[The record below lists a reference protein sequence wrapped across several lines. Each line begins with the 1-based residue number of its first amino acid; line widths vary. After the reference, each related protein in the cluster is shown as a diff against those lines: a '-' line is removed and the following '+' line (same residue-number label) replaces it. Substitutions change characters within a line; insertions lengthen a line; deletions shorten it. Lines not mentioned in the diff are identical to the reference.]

1 MGLRHRLERVR
12 RRKWSVAACW
22 LVAGALV
29 ITFLAIRPSSA
40 AARAELLARPGV
52 SQGSTTI
59 AGKRESATALVDAV
73 TSRAVVDDAVAR
85 VPGASRSE
93 LLSSVV
99 VRRLGTSDRIQI
111 TATSRHRARAAQLA
125 NGLARAFVE
134 SRRAIAANTKV
145 RAIALVDAQLAQLQT
160 RLDELD
166 GETSGKSS
174 STASAARLAA
184 ATTQFQSLEERR
196 RELLRNQTPRNGTVE
211 LAVLASDAQSVW
223 DMSPLEVAALGFAL
237 FLALAAIAVA
247 LRETAD
253 ERVRSSQEIGRI
265 AGLPVLAEFS
275 RDPKSRKDRSYLAV
289 ASSPRSPLSEAARS
303 LRSSIELRDADFRH
317 PTMLI
322 TSATS
327 GEGKS
332 LVSANLA
339 AAYAVA
345 GYRTVLIDADLRTPR
360 LSTMFG
366 TYPAR
371 LISSHQAVHGLSSLV
386 SAITTV
392 GSERAKLE
400 HAALLRTPIGNLLFL
415 PAGPET
421 ANPAELLDSRAMSLL
436 LADLT
441 RIADIVI
448 IDSPPLLPVS
458 DAVGLARHVA
468 SVILVAS
475 VGISH
480 RSALRRSRQVLA
492 AHPRVLGVV
501 ANRVARKA
509 TYASYASTTAR
520 RRSAP
525 ETSPALLSVVHTL
538 TVPTPPVGRP
548 DANGDLWIDLSD
560 DPVEYDQPIGS
571 GTLELSSWNR

>member
-12 RRKWSVAACW
+12 RRKWSVLGCA
-22 LVAGALV
+22 LVATVLV
-29 ITFLAIRPSSA
+29 VTFLAVRPSSA
-40 AARAELLARPGV
+40 SARAELLARPAPI
-52 SQGSTTI
+52 QGPATI
-59 AGKRESATALVDAV
+59 ARGQESATDLVDAV

-93 LLSSVV
+93 LLASVV

-134 SRRAIAANTKV
+134 SRRAIAADTTV
-145 RAIALVDAQLAQLQT
+145 RAIGLVDSQLAKLQT
-160 RLDELD
+160 RLDQLD
-166 GETSGKSS
+166 GETGGKSS

-196 RELLRNQTPRNGTVE
+196 RELLSNQTPRNGTVE
-211 LAVLASDAQSVW
+211 LAVVASGAQSLW
-223 DMSPLEVAALGFAL
+223 DMSPIEAVAVGFVL

-265 AGLPVLAEFS
+265 AGLPVLGELP

-303 LRSSIELRDADFRH
+303 LRSSIELRDTDFRH

-322 TSATS
+322 TSATP

-386 SAITTV
+386 SAITTD
-392 GSERAKLE
+392 GSDRAKLE
-400 HAALLRTPIGNLLFL
+400 HAALLRTPIDNLLFL
-415 PAGPET
+415 PAGPEP

-436 LADLT
+436 LADLA

-468 SVILVAS
+468 SVILVAA
-475 VGISH
+475 VGTSH
-480 RSALRRSRQVLA
+480 RNALRRSRQVLA

-501 ANRVARKA
+501 ANRVARTA
-509 TYASYASTTAR
+509 TYASYAPPTPR

-525 ETSPALLSVVHTL
+525 ATSPALLSVVHTL
-538 TVPTPPVGRP
+538 TVPTPPVGQP

>member
-166 GETSGKSS
+166 GETSGKSP

>member
-12 RRKWSVAACW
+12 RRKWSVAVCW
-22 LVAGALV
+22 LLVSALLV
-29 ITFLAIRPSSA
+29 TFLAFRPSSA
-40 AARAELLARPGV
+40 SARAEVLARPGV
-52 SQGSTTI
+52 SQESTTQ
-59 AGKRESATALVDAV
+59 AATQESATAVVDAV
-73 TSRAVVDDAVAR
+73 TSRAVVDEAVAR

-125 NGLARAFVE
+125 NSLARAFVE
-134 SRRAIAANTKV
+134 SRRAIAANTNV
-145 RAIALVDAQLAQLQT
+145 RAIARVDAQLAQLQT
-160 RLDELD
+160 RLDALD

-174 STASAARLAA
+174 SAGSAARLTA

-196 RELLRNQTPRNGTVE
+196 RELLRNQTPRSGTDE
-211 LAVLASDAQSVW
+211 LVVVASGAQSVW
-223 DMSPLEVAALGFAL
+223 DLSPLEVAALGFAL

-247 LRETAD
+247 LRETSD

-265 AGLPVLAEFS
+265 AGLPVLAELP

-289 ASSPRSPLSEAARS
+289 ASSPRSPLSEAARG
-303 LRSSIELRDADFRH
+303 LRSSIELRDTDFRH
-317 PTMLI
+317 STILI
-322 TSATS
+322 TSATA

-386 SAITTV
+386 SAITTA
-392 GSERAKLE
+392 GSDRATLE
-400 HAALLRTPIGNLLFL
+400 HAALLRTPIDNLLFL
-415 PAGPET
+415 PAGPEP

-436 LADLT
+436 LTDLA

-458 DAVGLARHVA
+458 DAVGLARRVA
-468 SVILVAS
+468 SVILVAA
-475 VGISH
+475 VGAARCAALARSLPRTHGCWESSPTAWRAQIPTRPTHPRHRDADRHRTRALRSSASFTPSRCPPL
-480 RSALRRSRQVLA
+480 RSADPMQTVISGSTFPTTPSSTTSRSEA
-492 AHPRVLGVV
+492 AH
-501 ANRVARKA
+501 
-509 TYASYASTTAR
+509 
-520 RRSAP
+520 
-525 ETSPALLSVVHTL
+525 
-538 TVPTPPVGRP
+538 
-548 DANGDLWIDLSD
+548 
-560 DPVEYDQPIGS
+560 
-571 GTLELSSWNR
+571 SS

>member
-12 RRKWSVAACW
+12 RRKWSVAVCW
-22 LVAGALV
+22 LLVSALV
-29 ITFLAIRPSSA
+29 VTFLAFRPSSA
-40 AARAELLARPGV
+40 SARAEVLARPGV
-52 SQGSTTI
+52 SQGPTAP
-59 AGKRESATALVDAV
+59 AGTRESATAVVDAV
-73 TSRAVVDDAVAR
+73 TSRAVVDEAVAR

-93 LLSSVV
+93 LLASVV
-99 VRRLGTSDRIQI
+99 VRRLGTTDRIQI

-125 NGLARAFVE
+125 NSLARAFVE

-145 RAIALVDAQLAQLQT
+145 RAIALVDARLAQLQT

-166 GETSGKSS
+166 GETSGRSS
-174 STASAARLAA
+174 STGSAARLAA

-211 LAVLASDAQSVW
+211 LAVLASGAQSVW
-223 DMSPLEVAALGFAL
+223 DMSPLEAAALGFAL
-237 FLALAAIAVA
+237 FLALAVIAVA

-253 ERVRSSQEIGRI
+253 ERVRSAQEIGRI
-265 AGLPVLAEFS
+265 AGLPVLAELP
-275 RDPKSRKDRSYLAV
+275 RDPNSRKDQSYLAV

-303 LRSSIELRDADFRH
+303 LRSSIELRDTDFRH
-317 PTMLI
+317 PTILI
-322 TSATS
+322 TSATA

-386 SAITTV
+386 SAITTA
-392 GSERAKLE
+392 GSDRAKLE
-400 HAALLRTPIGNLLFL
+400 HAALLRTPIDNLLFL
-415 PAGPET
+415 PAGPEP

-436 LADLT
+436 LTDLA

-468 SVILVAS
+468 SVILVAA
-475 VGISH
+475 VGTSH
-480 RSALRRSRQVLA
+480 RSALRRARQVLA

-501 ANRVARKA
+501 ANRVARTA
-509 TYASYASTTAR
+509 TYASYAPPTPR

-525 ETSPALLSVVHTL
+525 EASPALLSVVHTL

-560 DPVEYDQPIGS
+560 DPAEYDQPIGN

>member
-12 RRKWSVAACW
+12 RRKWSVLGCA
-22 LVAGALV
+22 LVATVLV
-29 ITFLAIRPSSA
+29 VTFLAVRPSSA
-40 AARAELLARPGV
+40 SAQAELLARPAPI
-52 SQGSTTI
+52 QGPATI
-59 AGKRESATALVDAV
+59 ARGQESATGLVDAV

-85 VPGASRSE
+85 LPGATRSE
-93 LLSSVV
+93 LLSSIV

-134 SRRAIAANTKV
+134 SRRAIAANTTA
-145 RAIALVDAQLAQLQT
+145 RAITLLDAQLAKVQA
-160 RLDELD
+160 RLDALD

-174 STASAARLAA
+174 STAGAARLAA

-196 RELLRNQTPRNGTVE
+196 RELRSNQTLRNGTVD
-211 LAVLASDAQSVW
+211 LAVVASGAQSVW
-223 DMSPLEVAALGFAL
+223 DMSLIEVAALGFIL
-237 FLALAAIAVA
+237 FLVLGAIAVA

-265 AGLPVLAEFS
+265 AGLPVLAELP
-275 RDPKSRKDRSYLAV
+275 RDPKSRKDRSYLAM

-303 LRSSIELRDADFRH
+303 LRSSIELRETDFRH

-322 TSATS
+322 TSATA

-386 SAITTV
+386 SAITTA
-392 GSERAKLE
+392 GSDRAELE
-400 HAALLRTPIGNLLFL
+400 HAALLRTPIDNLLFL
-415 PAGPET
+415 PAGPEP
-421 ANPAELLDSRAMSLL
+421 ANPAELLDSRAMSSL
-436 LADLT
+436 LADLA

-458 DAVGLARHVA
+458 DAVGLARRVA
-468 SVILVAS
+468 SVILVAA
-475 VGISH
+475 VGTSH

-501 ANRVARKA
+501 ANRVARTA
-509 TYASYASTTAR
+509 TYASYAPTTR
-520 RRSAP
+520 RRAAP
-525 ETSPALLSVVHTL
+525 DTSPALLSVVHTL
-538 TVPTPPVGRP
+538 KVPTPPVGRP

-571 GTLELSSWNR
+571 GALELSSWNR

>member
-1 MGLRHRLERVR
+1 MALHHRLELVR
-12 RRKWSVAACW
+12 RRKWSALGCAL
-22 LVAGALV
+22 LVSALV
-29 ITFLAIRPSSA
+29 VTFLAIRTSSGS
-40 AARAELLARPGV
+40 ARAEVLIPPPAPQAPLATSGS
-52 SQGSTTI
+52 SQSP
-59 AGKRESATALVDAV
+59 TAVVDAV

-85 VPGASRSE
+85 VHGATRYE

-99 VRRLGTSDRIQI
+99 VRRLGTTDRIEI
-111 TATSRHRARAAQLA
+111 TATSRHRARAAELA
-125 NGLARAFVE
+125 NGLARAFVD
-134 SRRAIAANTKV
+134 SRRALAANSTE
-145 RAIALVDAQLAQLQT
+145 RSIALVDAQLATVQT
-160 RLDELD
+160 RLDELQN
-166 GETSGKSS
+166 EPAGKSPS
-174 STASAARLAA
+174 ASSAARMTA

-196 RELLRNQTPRNGTVE
+196 RELRTNQAARRSTSRLV
-211 LAVLASDAQSVW
+211 VLATGAPRIW
-223 DMSPLEVAALGFAL
+223 DMSSAGVAGLGLLL
-237 FLALAAIAVA
+237 FLALAPLVVA
-247 LRETAD
+247 LRETTD
-253 ERVRSSQEIGRI
+253 ERVYSSREIGRLT
-265 AGLPVLAEFS
+265 GLPVLAELP
-275 RDPKSRKDRSYLAV
+275 RDPTSSKDRTYLAV
-289 ASSPRSPLSEAARS
+289 ASGPRSPLSEAARS
-303 LRSSIELRDADFRH
+303 LRSGIELRGAAFRH

-322 TSATS
+322 TSATA

-386 SAITTV
+386 TAISAS
-392 GSERAKLE
+392 GSDRAKLE
-400 HAALLRTPIGNLLFL
+400 HAALLRTPIDNLLFL
-415 PAGPET
+415 PAGPEP
-421 ANPAELLDSRAMSLL
+421 ANPAELLESRAMSSL

-458 DAVGLARHVA
+458 DAVGLARQAA
-468 SVILVAS
+468 SVVLVAS
-475 VGISH
+475 VGTSH
-480 RSALRRSRQVLA
+480 RSSLRRARQILA

-501 ANRVARKA
+501 ANRVARNA
-509 TYASYASTTAR
+509 TYASYAPATPR
-520 RRSAP
+520 RRAAP
-525 ETSPALLSVVHTL
+525 EATPALLSVVHTL
-538 TVPTPPVGRP
+538 QVPTPPIGRP

>member
-12 RRKWSVAACW
+12 RRKWSVAVCW
-22 LVAGALV
+22 LLV
-29 ITFLAIRPSSA
+29 SVLVVTFLAVRPSSA
-40 AARAELLARPGV
+40 SARAEVLARPGV
-52 SQGSTTI
+52 SQGPATQPGS
-59 AGKRESATALVDAV
+59 RESATAVVDAV
-73 TSRAVVDDAVAR
+73 TSRAVVDEAVAR

-111 TATSRHRARAAQLA
+111 TATSRHRARAAHLA
-125 NGLARAFVE
+125 NSLARAFVE
-134 SRRAIAANTKV
+134 SRRAIAANTQV

-166 GETSGKSS
+166 SETSGRSS
-174 STASAARLAA
+174 STGSAARLAA

-196 RELLRNQTPRNGTVE
+196 RELLGNQTPRNGTVE
-211 LAVLASDAQSVW
+211 LAAVASGAQSAW

-237 FLALAAIAVA
+237 FLGLAVIAVA
-247 LRETAD
+247 LRETSD

-265 AGLPVLAEFS
+265 AGLPVLAELP
-275 RDPKSRKDRSYLAV
+275 RDQKSRKDRSYLAV
-289 ASSPRSPLSEAARS
+289 ASSPRSPLSEAARG
-303 LRSSIELRDADFRH
+303 LRSSIELRDTDFRH
-317 PTMLI
+317 STILI
-322 TSATS
+322 TSATA

-386 SAITTV
+386 SAITTA
-392 GSERAKLE
+392 GSDRATLE
-400 HAALLRTPIGNLLFL
+400 HAALLRTPIDNLLFL
-415 PAGPET
+415 PAGPEP

-436 LADLT
+436 LTDLA

-468 SVILVAS
+468 SVILVAA
-475 VGISH
+475 VGTSH

-501 ANRVARKA
+501 ANRVARTA
-509 TYASYASTTAR
+509 TYASYAPPTPR

-538 TVPTPPVGRP
+538 KVPTPPVGRP

>member
-12 RRKWSVAACW
+12 RRKWSVTVCW
-22 LVAGALV
+22 LLVSALV
-29 ITFLAIRPSSA
+29 VTFLAFRPSSA
-40 AARAELLARPGV
+40 SARAEVLARPGV
-52 SQGSTTI
+52 SQGPTAP
-59 AGKRESATALVDAV
+59 AGTRESATAVVDAV
-73 TSRAVVDDAVAR
+73 TSRAVVDEAVAR

-93 LLSSVV
+93 LLASVV
-99 VRRLGTSDRIQI
+99 VRRLGTTDRIQI

-125 NGLARAFVE
+125 NSLARAFVE

-145 RAIALVDAQLAQLQT
+145 RAVALVDAQLAKLQT

-174 STASAARLAA
+174 STGSAARLAA

-211 LAVLASDAQSVW
+211 LAVLASGAQSVW
-223 DMSPLEVAALGFAL
+223 DMSPLEAAALGFAL
-237 FLALAAIAVA
+237 FLALAVIAVA

-253 ERVRSSQEIGRI
+253 ERVRSAQEIGRI
-265 AGLPVLAEFS
+265 AGLPVLAELP
-275 RDPKSRKDRSYLAV
+275 RDPNSRKDRSYLAV

-303 LRSSIELRDADFRH
+303 LRSSIELRDTDFRH
-317 PTMLI
+317 PTILI
-322 TSATS
+322 TSATA

-386 SAITTV
+386 SAITTA
-392 GSERAKLE
+392 GSDRATLE
-400 HAALLRTPIGNLLFL
+400 PAALLRTPIDNLLFL
-415 PAGPET
+415 PAGPEP

-436 LADLT
+436 LTDLA

-468 SVILVAS
+468 SVILVAA
-475 VGISH
+475 VGTSH
-480 RSALRRSRQVLA
+480 RSALRRARQVLA

-501 ANRVARKA
+501 ANRVARTA
-509 TYASYASTTAR
+509 TYASYARPTPR

-525 ETSPALLSVVHTL
+525 EASPALLSVVHTL

>member
-29 ITFLAIRPSSA
+29 VTFLAIRPSSA

-59 AGKRESATALVDAV
+59 AGNRESATALVDAV

-145 RAIALVDAQLAQLQT
+145 RDVARVDSQLAQLQT

-166 GETSGKSS
+166 GETSGTSS

-184 ATTQFQSLEERR
+184 ATTQFKSLEERR
-196 RELLRNQTPRNGTVE
+196 HELLRNQTPRNGTVE
-211 LAVLASDAQSVW
+211 LAVSASGAQSVW

-275 RDPKSRKDRSYLAV
+275 RDPKSGKDRSYLAV

-322 TSATS
+322 TSATA

-339 AAYAVA
+339 AAYAAA

-392 GSERAKLE
+392 GSERAQLE
-400 HAALLRTPIGNLLFL
+400 RAALLRTPIDNLLFL
-415 PAGPET
+415 PAGPEP

-436 LADLT
+436 LADLV

-475 VGISH
+475 VGTSH

-509 TYASYASTTAR
+509 TYASYAPTTAR

-525 ETSPALLSVVHTL
+525 ETSPALSSVVHTL

-560 DPVEYDQPIGS
+560 DPVEYGQPIGS

>member
-12 RRKWSVAACW
+12 RRKWSVLGCA
-22 LVAGALV
+22 LVATVLV
-29 ITFLAIRPSSA
+29 VTFLAVRPSSA
-40 AARAELLARPGV
+40 SARAELLAHPA
-52 SQGSTTI
+52 TI
-59 AGKRESATALVDAV
+59 ARGQESATGLVDAV

-85 VPGASRSE
+85 LPGATRSE
-93 LLSSVV
+93 LLSSIV

-134 SRRAIAANTKV
+134 SRRAIAANITA
-145 RAIALVDAQLAQLQT
+145 RAIALLDAQVAKVQG
-160 RLDELD
+160 RLDALD

-174 STASAARLAA
+174 STAGAARLAA

-196 RELLRNQTPRNGTVE
+196 RELRSNQTLRNGTVD
-211 LAVLASDAQSVW
+211 LAVVASGAQSVW
-223 DMSPLEVAALGFAL
+223 DMSLIEVAALGFIL
-237 FLALAAIAVA
+237 FLVLGAIAVA

-265 AGLPVLAEFS
+265 AGLPVLAELP
-275 RDPKSRKDRSYLAV
+275 RDPKSRKDRSYLAM

-303 LRSSIELRDADFRH
+303 LRSSIELRETDFRH

-322 TSATS
+322 TSATA

-386 SAITTV
+386 SAITTA
-392 GSERAKLE
+392 GSDRAELE
-400 HAALLRTPIGNLLFL
+400 HAALLRTPIDNLLFL
-415 PAGPET
+415 PAGPEP
-421 ANPAELLDSRAMSLL
+421 ANPAELLDSRAMSSL
-436 LADLT
+436 LADLA

-458 DAVGLARHVA
+458 DAVGLARRVA
-468 SVILVAS
+468 SVILVAA
-475 VGISH
+475 VGTSH

-501 ANRVARKA
+501 ANRVARTA
-509 TYASYASTTAR
+509 TYASYAPTTR
-520 RRSAP
+520 RRAAP
-525 ETSPALLSVVHTL
+525 DTSPALLSVVHTL
-538 TVPTPPVGRP
+538 KVPTPPVGRP

-571 GTLELSSWNR
+571 GALELSSWNR